1 MTHEE
6 LNDLFQG
13 ITLPSEIQKRLE
25 KICETPEGD
34 VETRWIH
41 RLLAHY
47 LYDAKQ
53 VALQVP
59 AGAGRTAGK
68 SSVVADIVVYR
79 DKKRTEPLI
88 VIEVK
93 QRQAFSEEGVK
104 QAESY
109 SRNLGADF
117 HVCSDWVLTK
127 YYKTHRYI
135 DQSTEVGNIPTWIA
149 GKETKQY
156 LPKSHVLPPFKDEE
170 HLRSV
175 VRQCHHKIFFNLG
188 HDPAKS
194 FDELMKIFFLK
205 MYDER
210 VTPKHYEF
218 AILPDQPKG
227 EVAGNIRT
235 LFAQAVKSVRYRD
248 VFTTRFSKPGE
259 NISLDLDDET
269 LYFLVQ
275 QLQSYSL
282 IETTSTLE
290 GVDIKGTVFERMVGS
305 TFRGELGAYFT
316 PRELV
321 EFCVRLVDP
330 GPEGK
335 VLDPACGSGGFL
347 IMVIKHIKS
356 KIQNANPNLNEAEI
370 SLAVKEYC
378 DHNIFGVDINERMVR
393 VTKMNMIM
401 HGDGHGG
408 IFNTHGLNLGFS
420 DRLPIRERDID
431 FIFSNPPFAG
441 RESDPTFLSRFECA
455 KTEDGS
461 IISLHKTIPFVE
473 MIIRLLSEGGIT
485 ALVLPNGIFNSPSG
499 TFTKLREIIYEK
511 TRILAVIGL
520 PHWVFFHTGCDVQG
534 SLLFLKKEKPPT
546 EYDVFIDWAEN
557 VGYDAKGAKTQKND
571 LPDILARYKAPPKRN
586 LFPFSLLRGNDRF
599 DPLYY
604 SSSKHA
610 GFFKR
615 KTENKLGDLAEPG
628 GTQVL
633 KTKKNKARYK
643 YLEVGGADPST
654 GRIIELKEYAAHDLP
669 SRAKWIVREGMVLLP
684 NHRNSI
690 ASGRSPVLISE
701 EHDGIVVTSRF
712 IPLFCKVPSAYVYH
726 MLNLDIMKKKL
737 LTTVTGSSST
747 EIKWAIVAEL
757 PIPVPPGADYDTFLA
772 DVIELESKISK
783 HLALLEERREEL
795 QSKFWTLFQ

>member
-1 MTHEE
+1 MTREE
-6 LNDLFQG
+6 LLDLFEG
-13 ITLPSEIQKRLE
+13 ISLTAEVRSRME
-25 KICETPEGD
+25 KLCETAEGD
-34 VETRWIH
+34 VEALWVH
-41 RLLAHY
+41 RLITHY
-47 LYDAKQ
+47 LYDPKQ
-53 VALQVP
+53 IALQVP
-59 AGAGRTAGK
+59 AGAGRAASK
-68 SSVVADIVVYR
+68 SSVIADIVVYR
-79 DKKRTEPLI
+79 DKKRTEPFI
-88 VIEVK
+88 VVEVK
-93 QRQAFSEEGVK
+93 QRKDFSEEGIK

-117 HVCSDWVLTK
+117 HVCSDWILTK

-135 DQSTEVGNIPTWIA
+135 EQSTEVGNIPTWVA
-149 GKETKQY
+149 GKATNNY

-170 HLRSV
+170 HLRNV

-194 FDELMKIFFLK
+194 FDELMKVFFLK

-218 AILPDQPKG
+218 AILPSQSKS
-227 EVAGNIRT
+227 EVAGNIRA
-235 LFAQAVKSVRYRD
+235 LFAQAVKSIRYRD
-248 VFTTRFSKPGE
+248 VFTTRFSKPGQ
-259 NISLDLDDET
+259 NIALDLDDET
-269 LYFLVQ
+269 IYFLVQ

-316 PRELV
+316 PREIV

-330 GPEGK
+330 EPAGK

-347 IMVIKHIKS
+347 IMVIKHIKA
-356 KIQNANPNLNEAEI
+356 KILNVNPNLNETEI

-420 DRLPIRERDID
+420 DRLPIKEDDID

-455 KTEDGS
+455 KTDDGS
-461 IISLHKTIPFVE
+461 TISLHKTIPFVE
-473 MIIRLLSEGGIT
+473 MIIRLLSEGGVA
-485 ALVLPNGIFNSPSG
+485 ALVLPNGIFNSPSS
-499 TFTKLREIIYEK
+499 TFKKLREIIYEK

-534 SLLFLKKEKPPT
+534 SLLFLRKEKPPA
-546 EYDVFIDWAEN
+546 EYHVFIDWAEN

-571 LPDILARYKAPPKRN
+571 LPDILTRYKGKPQPKGN
-586 LFPFSLLRGNDRF
+586 LFPFSLLRKNDRF

-604 SSSKHA
+604 SSSKHEV
-610 GFFKR
+610 FFNNK
-615 KTENKLGDLAEPG
+615 KKAENKLGDLAEPG
-628 GTQVL
+628 GIQVI
-633 KTKKNKARYK
+633 KSKKNMARYK

-654 GRIIELKEYAAHDLP
+654 GRIIELREYAAHELP
-669 SRAKWIVREGMVLLP
+669 SRARWIVREGMVLLP

-690 ASGRSPVLISE
+690 ASGRSIIGP
-701 EHDGIVVTSRF
+701 DFQTT
-712 IPLFCKVPSAYVYH
+712 
-726 MLNLDIMKKKL
+726 L
-737 LTTVTGSSST
+737 LGG
-747 EIKWAIVAEL
+747 L
-757 PIPVPPGADYDTFLA
+757 
-772 DVIELESKISK
+772 
-783 HLALLEERREEL
+783 R
-795 QSKFWTLFQ
+795 